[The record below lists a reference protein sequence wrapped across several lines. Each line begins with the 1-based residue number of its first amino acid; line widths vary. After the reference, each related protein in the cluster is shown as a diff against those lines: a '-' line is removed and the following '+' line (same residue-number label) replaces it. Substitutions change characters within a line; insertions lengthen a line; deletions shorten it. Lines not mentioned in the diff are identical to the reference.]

1 MADGRFARRSD
12 TSDRLRRWVSAVSR
26 GGARRLERCTRH
38 PPVEGRVLGR
48 RHKMQSLMER
58 EQSES
63 RARQSCGRAAAELRQ
78 SCGRAAAELRQSYG
92 RATSELQRGQCTC
105 ARDAPGRAEPRRA
118 LESVPPDSVAPDDS
132 RPPLTHRVG
141 QSNPRAYREN
151 HRRLRGSDAEGLG
164 VGKQGAGV

>member
-12 TSDRLRRWVSAVSR
+12 TSDRLRRWVSVVSR

-78 SCGRAAAELRQSYG
+78 GYG